1 MAETVRGIDGWWAAG
16 RSGLEPDPVLTVSQW
31 ADAHRIL
38 SGASASEPGPW
49 RTDRAPYLREI
60 MDRLSAT
67 SRTELVV
74 WQAASQTGKTEAGL
88 NWIGYVIHHAPGPFL
103 LLEPTG
109 DMAKDLS
116 QGRLAP
122 MIETTPAL
130 AERVADPRSRDAAN
144 TVRAK
149 QFPGGELFIRGANS
163 PAQLS
168 STPIRYLFLDEV
180 DRYPPEAGEEGDPLD
195 LAIQRSAT
203 FARRKILMTST
214 PTVAGVSRIA
224 RAMATVPCRR
234 YHLPCPECGEYQV
247 LEWSGVVWSDLKR
260 PPEEAAYR
268 CSACAAVIEHR
279 FKAAMLARGEWRW
292 VDPAGAPTGEP
303 KRVGYYLSALYSPW
317 KSWGE
322 IAAQFVEVKNDPPRL
337 KAWTNLQLGECWD
350 DSAAGEGFGDD
361 ALGKLLQR
369 VTAEGWDGSTVPPGV
384 AFLTA
389 GVDVQDDR
397 FELEVVGWGRGME
410 SWSLDYQILHCDT
423 ADPGAWAA
431 LDDSL
436 VQLYRRDE
444 THHYHIVGVAIDSGG
459 HRTQQAYEFA
469 RRRGVRKLSE
479 SRRQFVWAIKGLA
492 GDRRIWS
499 ALPARSDRHQR
510 APVYMV
516 GVDSAKADVYDR
528 LRVAEP
534 GPGCCHFPV
543 DRDREFYLQ
552 LTSEYRHRYVVRG
565 RWLTQWRQRTGQ
577 RNEALDCRVYAYAA
591 ACGLALKGLTPE
603 RVLPKPTA
611 EAPSTT
617 TGSPTPAPAAGQP
630 DAPPPVRK
638 KRGMSAAEWWERVKH
653 DNGLAGWNS
662 HDW

>member
-1 MAETVRGIDGWWAAG
+1 MGNSTAHNADGWWQAG
-16 RSGLEPDPVLTVSQW
+16 QEGFRPDPVLTVSEW

-38 SGASASEPGPW
+38 SGASAAEPGPW

-67 SRTELVV
+67 SRTEMVV
-74 WQAASQTGKTEAGL
+74 WQAGSQVSKTEAGL
-88 NWIGYVIHHAPGPFL
+88 CWIGYAIHHAPGPFL

-130 AERVADPRSRDAAN
+130 AERVADPKSRNAAN

-168 STPIRYLFLDEV
+168 STPIRYVFLDEV
-180 DRYPPEAGEEGDPLD
+180 DRYPPEVGEEGDPID

-224 RAMATVPCRR
+224 RAMATVPTRR
-234 YHLPCPECGEYQV
+234 FYVPCPACDEYQV
-247 LEWSGVVWSDLKR
+247 LEWSGVVWSDLER
-260 PPEEAAYR
+260 SPDDAAYR
-268 CSACAAVIEHR
+268 CCCCGEIIEHR
-279 FKAAMLARGEWRW
+279 YKSTMLAKGEWRW
-292 VDPAGAPTGEP
+292 TDPDNAPSGEP

-317 KSWGE
+317 KTWGE
-322 IAAQFVEVKNDPPRL
+322 IAAQLVEVANDPPRL

-350 DSAAGEGFGDD
+350 DSNAGEGFGDD
-361 ALGKLLQR
+361 ALGQLMLR
-369 VTAEGWDGSTVPPGV
+369 VANEEWDGALVPSEV

-389 GVDVQDDR
+389 GVDTQDDR
-397 FELEVVGWGRGME
+397 FELEVVGWGAGME
-410 SWSLDYQILHCDT
+410 SWSVDYQILHCDT
-423 ADPGAWAA
+423 ADPGAWAV
-431 LDDSL
+431 LDEVIKTAYMAEGGKPL
-436 VQLYRRDE
+436 
-444 THHYHIVGVAIDSGG
+444 HIVAAAVDSGG
-459 HRTQQAYEFA
+459 HRTQQAYDFA
-469 RRRGVRKLSE
+469 RQRGVRKFKTGL
-479 SRRQFVWAIKGLA
+479 RFVWAIKGMA

-499 ALPARSDRHQR
+499 ALPSRSDKYQR

-516 GVDSAKADVYDR
+516 GVDSAKADIYDR
-528 LRVAEP
+528 LRVSTP

-552 LTSEYRHRYVVRG
+552 LASEYRHRYVVRG

-591 ACGLALKGLTPE
+591 ACGLALKGYTPE
-603 RVLPKPTA
+603 RVLAHLAQLVGDTQAP
-611 EAPSTT
+611 APSSKPKRRSR
-617 TGSPTPAPAAGQP
+617 GSARPGWGRSK
-630 DAPPPVRK
+630 DWGGGRGDYWDKPPP
-638 KRGMSAAEWWERVKH
+638 
-653 DNGLAGWNS
+653 D
-662 HDW
+662 DWFSR